1 MNIPDNLKKLPIG
14 NFPTNENQTRYL
26 SPLDTDLLHVRGNI
40 INTFDEYLQGRW
52 NISNVQGY
60 RLINSANVILNLKSP
75 QLGNFQQMKMST
87 IVDFPTNESQT
98 RYLSPLDSDLLHVRG
113 CSI

>member
-52 NISNVQGY
+52 NFGRTQAYNF
-60 RLINSANVILNLKSP
+60 INSAKVISNL
-75 QLGNFQQMKMST
+75 KMST
-87 IVDFPTNESQT
+87 IVDIPTNENQT
-98 RYLSPLDSDLLHVRG
+98 KYLAQLDSDLLHVRG